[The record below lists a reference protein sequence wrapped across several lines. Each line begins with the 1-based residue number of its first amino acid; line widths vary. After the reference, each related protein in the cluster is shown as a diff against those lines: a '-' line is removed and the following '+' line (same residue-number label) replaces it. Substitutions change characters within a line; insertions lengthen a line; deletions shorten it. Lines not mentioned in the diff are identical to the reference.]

1 MSDSVTVG
9 IDVSKLTL
17 DVHVSPAQLRQTVS
31 NSDSGFAELKTLLSL
46 QQVSLVLLESTGG
59 YEDAVVCFLQSLGY
73 DVSVINPRQARDFAR
88 SMGRLAK
95 TDRIDAELLA
105 QLASV
110 IDSRPDRERF
120 VKKVT
125 DDRRRK
131 LACMVARRRQ
141 VVNMIST
148 EQQRKSAA
156 SVYSTDS
163 INKVLS
169 FLRSE
174 LKNIDADI
182 SLHVRSHFADISGL
196 LASFKGIGPATIGV
210 LLGEVPELGRLN
222 RRQIS
227 ALIGVAPF
235 NRDSGV
241 MRGRRT
247 VWGGRTMVRNALYM
261 PTLSAVRFNPAIREF
276 YMRLI
281 SQGKPRKLAQVAAMR
296 KLLCI
301 INAMLSSGTMF
312 NPALHLHSVQEAQ

>member
-1 MSDSVTVG
+1 
-9 IDVSKLTL
+9 
-17 DVHVSPAQLRQTVS
+17 
-31 NSDSGFAELKTLLSL
+31 
-46 QQVSLVLLESTGG
+46 
-59 YEDAVVCFLQSLGY
+59 LGY

-110 IDSRPDRERF
+110 IDSRSDRARF
-120 VKKVT
+120 VKKIT

-131 LACMVARRRQ
+131 LASMVTRRRQ

-156 SVYSTDS
+156 SLYSTDS

-174 LKNIDADI
+174 LKSIDADI

-235 NRDSGV
+235 NRDSGI

-261 PTLSAVRFNPAIREF
+261 PTLSAVRFNPVIREF
-276 YMRLI
+276 YTRLI

-312 NPALHLHSVQEAQ
+312 NPALHLHSGQEAQ